1 MTTVNKILLGVALL
15 SLTHG
20 LAHAERKN
28 PLEGQP
34 AVRHR
39 YELRRLRFEITPM
52 FTTSINQDYKHAF
65 GVGGSLTFHITDW
78 LAIGFEGSYLFNADT
93 ALEDA
98 VRARLATND
107 ASPNKV
113 PGVPSLQQHDQRV
126 LGINATMSPYAQVT
140 PFFGKFAVF
149 SALFVSYDLYVK
161 GGLGLVNYVQNGC
174 CSSGAPGID
183 MGQPG
188 DSTIFAGLKVG
199 AMIGVG
205 AHVFFNE
212 WLGMELEL
220 RDYIVGANPGGLD
233 VNADRKL
240 TKDDEGVQN
249 NIFFGVGLTLM
260 LPPHARITR

>member
-1 MTTVNKILLGVALL
+1 MTTANKLLLGVALL
-15 SLTHG
+15 A
-20 LAHAERKN
+20 LAPTAARAERKN

-39 YELRRLRFEITPM
+39 YEMRRLRFEITPM

-65 GVGGSLTFHITDW
+65 GVGGSLTFHFLDW
-78 LAIGFEGSYLFNADT
+78 LAVGFEGEYLFNTNT
-93 ALEDA
+93 ALEDQ
-98 VRARLATND
+98 VRGVLRTND
-107 ASPNKV
+107 AAGSGRI

-126 LGINATMSPYAQVT
+126 LGINATMAPYVQVT
-140 PFFGKFAVF
+140 PFFGKMAVF
-149 SALFVSYDLYVK
+149 SALFMSYDLYVK
-161 GGLGLVNYVQNGC
+161 VGLGMVNYVQNGC
-174 CSSGAPGID
+174 CSDPAPGVD
-183 MGQPG
+183 DGSNSQQ
-188 DSTIFAGLKVG
+188 FAGLKVG
-199 AMIGVG
+199 GMIGVG

-212 WLGMELEL
+212 WIGMNLEL

-240 TKDDEGVQN
+240 TSDDQGPQN

>member
-1 MTTVNKILLGVALL
+1 MTMAKRILFGALLL
-15 SLTHG
+15 SLAPS
-20 LAHAERKN
+20 LARAERKN

-52 FTTSINQDYKHAF
+52 FSTSINQDYKHAF
-65 GVGGSLTFHITDW
+65 GVGGNLNFHIFDW
-78 LAIGFEGSYLFNADT
+78 LAIGVEGNYLFNTNT

-98 VRARLATND
+98 VRDRLRTND

-113 PGVPSLQQHDQRV
+113 PGVPSLRQHDERV
-126 LGINATMSPYAQVT
+126 LGINATMAPYAQVT

-149 SALFVSYDLYVK
+149 SALFVSYDLYAKV
-161 GGLGLVNYVQNGC
+161 GLGIVNYVQNGC
-174 CSSGAPGID
+174 CHDLAPGVD
-183 MGQPG
+183 DPANGNSAQ
-188 DSTIFAGLKVG
+188 FAGLKIG
-199 AMIGVG
+199 AMVGVG
-205 AHVFFNE
+205 AHVYFNE

-233 VNADRKL
+233 VTADRKL
-240 TKDDEGVQN
+240 TKDDEGPQN

-260 LPPHARITR
+260 LPPSARITR